1 MGFDSKGLKVSED
14 RSDVTFMMTGVRVT
28 SPAGGATLVSGE
40 TNTITWETIG
50 GVNPGGILI
59 HYSQNGGTKWI
70 QIADISKNSGSFSWL
85 VPAAKTAKNK
95 CKVKVTLRDANK
107 NVLTTDIS
115 EGYFTI
121 QPSQ

>member
-1 MGFDSKGLKVSED
+1 
-14 RSDVTFMMTGVRVT
+14 MTGVNLT
-28 SPAGGATLVSGE
+28 SPAGGTTLVSGE

-50 GVNPGGILI
+50 AVNPGSILI
-59 HYSQNGGTKWI
+59 HYSQNGGTKWT
-70 QIADISKNSGSFSWL
+70 QIADISENSGSFSWL
-85 VPAAKTAKNK
+85 VPGAKNAKTK
-95 CKVKVTLRDANK
+95 CKVKVTFRDANK